1 MNQRMSPAR
10 IERARR
16 DRGCAVLSAIIVSS
30 LISAASLACAQRPGF
45 VSDGQ
50 IVAEATL
57 VASGSRIDL
66 YQHGLRTDARLVAVA
81 EQALSRMEAL
91 LGRKLDETVLG
102 PRVRIY
108 VAATTAISHVWR
120 AYDHPRDPQ
129 AIVFLNPKVVQ
140 PALSGANATYA
151 HELAHLLTWRY
162 RSHTLREGIADY
174 LALELHPGAHVGPNF
189 GGKVAPP
196 EVSSEVEAYLGTTT
210 PPPGAVMSDIGFR
223 RAYYYASYRFVRYL
237 IERAGMRVFLELYDA
252 EDPES
257 RYQPLYGA
265 SRSELVAAARGAGR

>member
-1 MNQRMSPAR
+1 MGERMSPQR
-10 IERARR
+10 IAHKRR
-16 DRGCAVLSAIIVSS
+16 DSSSAALWALVVTSMV
-30 LISAASLACAQRPGF
+30 SAASPACAQRPGF

-57 VASGSRIDL
+57 AASGSRIDL
-66 YQHGLRTDARLVAVA
+66 YQHGLRADARLVAVA
-81 EQALSRMEAL
+81 EQALARMEAL
-91 LGRKLDETVLG
+91 LGRKLDEAVLG

-108 VAATTAISHVWR
+108 VAATTAVSHVWR
-120 AYDHPRDPQ
+120 AYEHPRDPQ

-140 PALSGANATYA
+140 PALNGTNATYA

-174 LALELHPGAHVGPNF
+174 LALTLHPGAHVGPNL
-189 GGKVAPP
+189 GGNAAPP

-210 PPPGAVMSDIGFR
+210 PPLAAVTSDIGFR
-223 RAYYYASYRFVRYL
+223 RAYYYGSYRFVRYL
-237 IERAGMRVFLELYDA
+237 VERAGMRVFLELYDA

-257 RYQPLYGA
+257 RYRELYGA
-265 SRSELVAAARGAGR
+265 SRSELVAAARGTSR